1 MRETFRLII
10 HSFSEATL
18 YSLPDGTVSGLRSE
32 LVKNLKLSQL
42 GIVFQTL
49 QSIGDCEFIFYQFFC
64 CSHIG
69 TISVLYHA
77 VGPSDNLRWLLPLS
91 IYPRATLTDRW
102 SAINRMLHE
111 VQGVYYYSRLS
122 SLRAILGL
130 MLGANKAATVVIIW
144 LISNSHR
151 HQLCSLK
158 IETERPR
165 M

>member
-130 MLGANKAATVVIIW
+130 MLGANKAATVR
-144 LISNSHR
+144 LA
-151 HQLCSLK
+151 
-158 IETERPR
+158 P
-165 M
+165 